1 MTELKTPMDIFKL
14 LDHSNCR
21 DCGEKT
27 CLAFAAAVFK
37 GRRQLAEC
45 SHLDPEIVRKYSGTS
60 KKAQS
65 IEEDMAD
72 AVEQLKS
79 RLAGIDFAEAADR
92 IGGRYTGGRLSL
104 RVLGKDFSMDAAG
117 HFYSEIHVNAWLVI
131 PLLTYVLEGG
141 GTPIAGK
148 WVPFRELRDG
158 MIRNPLFQRRCEE
171 PLKRVADQYPDFFAD
186 LLDIFDGKQVD
197 NLFDSDISIVLYPL
211 PRVPLLIC
219 YWKPD
224 AEGMESSFHL
234 FFDETAADNLHIE
247 SLYTLI
253 AGFVRMFEKIAGRHG
268 VK

>member
-1 MTELKTPMDIFKL
+1 MTELNTTMDIFKL

-37 GRRQLAEC
+37 GKRRLSEC
-45 SHLDPEIVRKYSGTS
+45 THLDPEIIRKYSGKS

-72 AVEQLKS
+72 AVDRLKS
-79 RLAGIDFAEAADR
+79 RLAALDLPEAATR
-92 IGGRYTGGRLSL
+92 IGGHYADGRLTI
-104 RVLGKDFSMDAAG
+104 RVLGKEFSLDAAG

-131 PLLTYVLEGG
+131 PVLQYVLEGG
-141 GTPIAGK
+141 GTPLTGK

-158 MIRNPLFQRRCEE
+158 MIRNPLFQRRCEA
-171 PLKRVADQYPDFFAD
+171 PLKRVADHYPDFFAD

-197 NLFDSDISIVLYPL
+197 NLFDSDVSIVLFPL
-211 PRVPLLIC
+211 PRVPMLIC

-234 FFDETAADNLHIE
+234 FFDESAADNLAIE
-247 SLYTLI
+247 PLYTLV
-253 AGFVRMFEKIAGRHG
+253 AGFAHMFEKISGRHG
-268 VK
+268 A